1 MWHQNRDE
9 IDITLSDLLDFMNK
23 EIIAL
28 AALVAIIISLISSG
42 SFISLSNGQSLPQTN
57 NSTTGSVNK
66 PLPVLLIHGYASDV
80 SLWKKWEDLLKKDG
94 IPFYPITFYKSDDK
108 CGSAADHA
116 KELNTQVQQ
125 ILQNKSTG
133 SKQQVNIVGHS
144 KGGLDARV
152 FLANS
157 TYTNNKAVANL
168 IMIGTP
174 NAGSPIAQTSNI
186 CEPAMEDLKPGAA
199 DTKVGM
205 NPTVKYY
212 TIGGD
217 WNPSLILNCP
227 QLLGG
232 IGYSQLPKPNDGL
245 VPLSSLESQGYFH
258 NLGHT
263 QNCHSNLLSDKEYA
277 LAKPILV
284 EAGK

>member
-1 MWHQNRDE
+1 
-9 IDITLSDLLDFMNK
+9 MNK
-23 EIIAL
+23 EMMSIVVISVMLIIMAGGSFAIIA
-28 AALVAIIISLISSG
+28 
-42 SFISLSNGQSLPQTN
+42 NGQPQTTN
-57 NSTTGSVNK
+57 TAAIKK
-66 PLPVLLIHGYASDV
+66 PLPVLLIHGYGSDASAW
-80 SLWKKWEDLLKKDG
+80 SKWEDLLKKDG
-94 IPFYPITFYKSDDK
+94 ITFYPITFYKSDDK

-116 KELNTQVQQ
+116 KELNLLVQQ
-125 ILQNKSTG
+125 ILNNMPASSPK
-133 SKQQVNIVGHS
+133 QVNIVGHS

-157 TYTNNKAVANL
+157 SYYPANKAVANL

-174 NAGSPIAQTSNI
+174 NAGSPIAQSSNI
-186 CEPAMEDLKPGAA
+186 CKPAVDDLKIGVA

-205 NPTVKYY
+205 NPNTKYY
-212 TIGGD
+212 TIAGE
-217 WNPSLILNCP
+217 WNPSLLLNCP

-245 VPLSSLESQGYFH
+245 VPLSSVESQGYFH

-263 QNCHSNLLSDKEYA
+263 SNCHTNLLSDKEYQ

-284 EAGK
+284 GKQ